1 MKTDGTLWAWGY
13 GNYGQTAQNN
23 NVTYSSPVQIPG
35 EWTDVAND
43 SGGNEEGTT
52 GIAHKLI

>member
-1 MKTDGTLWAWGY
+1 MEH
-13 GNYGQTAQNN
+13 YGQTAQNN

-35 EWTDVAND
+35 EWTDVAD
-43 SGGNEEGTT
+43 DTGGNNEGTT